1 MQDRDVATDELE
13 PIELRDEELIVVSG
27 GLKAM
32 WMD

>member
-1 MQDRDVATDELE
+1 MQDRDRTEEKPELV
-13 PIELRDEELIVVSG
+13 ELRDEELEAVSG